1 MSLCGG
7 LAIYFCVSTSPCR
20 PPNAEKVRVAVL
32 GTGAAGLCAAQHLLS
47 RPETFAP
54 PVVFE
59 MTERVGGT
67 WVYEERTGV
76 YDNGWPIH
84 SSMYRDL
91 RTNLPKEVMM
101 FPDFPFDPKLPSFL
115 SHRDVLQYLERYC
128 ESQGIMPHIKFGT
141 MVEEVKP
148 ITVMTGEGKT
158 TWEVTSC
165 AASGGRRTDTFDSV
179 FICNGHYSVPYL
191 PSIPG
196 LEHFKGRVMHSHSY
210 RYPEPFAGHSVVV
223 LGAGPSGADIS
234 VELADVG
241 AQVILSHGNTPIKCL
256 FPTGVHQ
263 APPISKVLENGELQF
278 LDGSLAHPQVL
289 LFCTGYKFNYPF
301 LDTNILGLQIQDHW
315 ISPLY
320 KFLVPPAFPSLFIVG
335 ICKIICPFPHFDCQ
349 VRFALAVLDGTI
361 TLPSQADMEE
371 QIERETEERIKEGL
385 ELNQL
390 TMKSRQ
396 WKYYQMLANM
406 AGFKPPPPVT
416 RSLLEE
422 VMSQRQKHP
431 RQYREF
437 NYRIVNDT
445 QWELLE
451 VQDSDRSRD

>member
-1 MSLCGG
+1 
-7 LAIYFCVSTSPCR
+7 
-20 PPNAEKVRVAVL
+20 
-32 GTGAAGLCAAQHLLS
+32 LCAAQHLLS

-128 ESQGIMPHIKFGT
+128 EHFDPFLCQFGT

-179 FICNGHYSVPYL
+179 FICNGL
-191 PSIPG
+191 G
-196 LEHFKGRVMHSHSY
+196 LQTIFVVMEGAWK
-210 RYPEPFAGHSVVV
+210 YPVV
-223 LGAGPSGADIS
+223 LGILKGVLHNVMKILPSLGSAEDLKRLSGQLGIS
-234 VELADVG
+234 GIWFLVSLVSV
-241 AQVILSHGNTPIKCL
+241 QVILSHGNTPIKCL

>member
-1 MSLCGG
+1 
-7 LAIYFCVSTSPCR
+7 

-32 GTGAAGLCAAQHLLS
+32 GAGAAGLCAARHLLS

-196 LEHFKGRVMHSHSY
+196 LEHFKGRVLHSHSY

-335 ICKIICPFPHFDCQ
+335 ICKIICPFPHFDC
-349 VRFALAVLDGTI
+349 
-361 TLPSQADMEE
+361 
-371 QIERETEERIKEGL
+371 
-385 ELNQL
+385 
-390 TMKSRQ
+390 
-396 WKYYQMLANM
+396 
-406 AGFKPPPPVT
+406 
-416 RSLLEE
+416 
-422 VMSQRQKHP
+422 
-431 RQYREF
+431 
-437 NYRIVNDT
+437 
-445 QWELLE
+445 
-451 VQDSDRSRD
+451 